1 MAEAA
6 DTTGD
11 SSTRAAHSSAD
22 SSTTIMVPTT
32 LEDVAEEEDVF
43 LPDSGADKTTFRTRE
58 CPGNNPQ
65 TLQTQTETSALTLDS
80 QMENEF
86 LHLTIRKQV
95 SYR

>member
-6 DTTGD
+6 GTTKATFTHATHSSSD
-11 SSTRAAHSSAD
+11 SSNP
-22 SSTTIMVPTT
+22 IVVPTT

-43 LPDSGADKTTFRTRE
+43 LPDKPIGKTQIKRENNYLSGHKK
-58 CPGNNPQ
+58 
-65 TLQTQTETSALTLDS
+65 LETAAALTLDS
-80 QMENEF
+80 QMEDDF